1 MNFGTMLDG
10 WMDGYAVII
19 SVDSDFSVS
28 HLFEGLIENCVVD
41 HSSHHIVMKLRTC
54 VQGSVTSIY
63 MMS

>member
-28 HLFEGLIENCVVD
+28 HLFELPSPSQEKSFRI
-41 HSSHHIVMKLRTC
+41 HHIGNRARCPPEPLTRLLT
-54 VQGSVTSIY
+54 
-63 MMS
+63 